1 MFVLKAIAAVCLGF
15 ALFSALQAV
24 GVRALQEYIKSGNAN
39 AGLPVMNRPVVTSFD
54 ADALKNI
61 LPKYGPID
69 TTEGQRLAVEGA
81 ARRID
86 LQIRNAQSYMPVPG
100 RFGRSEL
107 LT

>member
-1 MFVLKAIAAVCLGF
+1 LKH
-15 ALFSALQAV
+15 
-24 GVRALQEYIKSGNAN
+24 
-39 AGLPVMNRPVVTSFD
+39 
-54 ADALKNI
+54 I

>member
-24 GVRALQEYIKSGNAN
+24 GVHALQEYIKSGTAN
-39 AGLPVMNRPVVTSFD
+39 AGLPVMNTPVMNTPVVTSFD

-61 LPKYGPID
+61 LPNYGPID

-100 RFGRSEL
+100 RFGR
-107 LT
+107 